1 MPYPGLLRPEPICLW
16 QTTVYLHVHRRRS
29 DTVLS
34 QSLWHPW
41 VLVHTRLDWALWVS
55 LAGVGFDSKCEFA
68 PPIILLGLLLWPW
81 TWGISSQLLQYLR
94 SYWGFSD
101 LGPGLSPHHQSSEAE
116 PPLLTLGVVYSPL
129 GRLMLQRELECSTN
143 SECVANIFGYSALF
157 SPSYLIGLVSTWTHF
172 ENIYLIQFLT

>member
-101 LGPGLSPHHQSSEAE
+101 LGPGLSPHHQSSKAQ